1 MQGVVT
7 KRILHLFY
15 FLLIVAGNIKSILN
29 ELKKGDIYTLYV
41 NLLK

>member
-15 FLLIVAGNIKSILN
+15 SLLIVAENIKSILN
-29 ELKKGDIYTLYV
+29 ELKKKDIYTLYV
-41 NLLK
+41 N